1 MGISELVWGILSGC
15 IPLVSGY
22 GVLDNI
28 IFIHLGVYAV
38 MGYTYKIGWGI
49 PFEMVIFRCLL
60 QLLGVYHHR

>member
-38 MGYTYKIGWGI
+38 KGYTYKIGWDI
-49 PFEMVIFRCLL
+49 PFEMVFS
-60 QLLGVYHHR
+60 GVYFNYWVLISS